1 MGESV
6 FEWTRDLMMNTDPNY
21 IRFEHHISMNRYE
34 HWQKQF
40 TWDSLQNEQRYGQSF
55 CNYFDIQD
63 NLLYYERDQGR
74 ADAYIRRN
82 YLTRP

>member
-6 FEWTRDLMMNTDPNY
+6 FEWTADLLNQPDAY
-21 IRFEHHISMNRYE
+21 IRFEHHISMGRYE
-34 HWQKQF
+34 QWQKLF
-40 TWDSLQNEQRYGQSF
+40 TWDAIQSEQRYGQSF
-55 CNYFDIQD
+55 CNHFDIRD

-82 YLTRP
+82 YLERP

>member
-6 FEWTRDLMMNTDPNY
+6 FEWTADLLSQPDTY
-21 IRFEHHISMNRYE
+21 IRFEHHISMDRYE
-34 HWQKQF
+34 AWQKLF
-40 TWDSLQNEQRYGQSF
+40 TWDAVQSEHLRYGQSF
-55 CNYFDIQD
+55 CRYFDIRD

-82 YLTRP
+82 YLERP